1 MTRALF
7 DLFGGAALLI
17 WGLRMVQTGVMRA
30 YGGDLRRFLRQHLRN
45 RCQALVAGLGITV
58 VLQSS
63 TATCL
68 LAASFAGRGLI
79 AAVPAL
85 AILLGADVG
94 SALVAQVLSF
104 DLSVFSSLLLTVGVL
119 SFLTSKVSRRRNLA
133 RAAIGLGMML
143 LALRIVVTTAQ
154 PTGDH
159 TTMVAI
165 LNDLS
170 NEPVLALIAAAVLTW
185 LTHSSLA
192 VILLVT
198 SLASTTLIPLPL
210 AFALVLGANLGSPL
224 PAVGGTIGAP
234 QSARRVALA
243 NLVFKATGVLLVIPF
258 LHQLGFLLSSL
269 ELDPGRQVVNLHL
282 AFNVGLA
289 VLFITL
295 LGPVVNLLA
304 RVVSDPRDVAEGGSA
319 VALDPAA
326 TESPAVALSRAA
338 REAMRMGDT
347 VESMLSLSFE
357 ALTHGDREVVARV
370 RRMEDILDALHH
382 DIMLYLTKVCPDEM
396 DEAQQRRY
404 REVTG
409 FSTNLEH
416 IGDII
421 DRGIMDAA
429 TRKGKKRVQFSREG
443 MDEIA
448 AMQRQILDN
457 LRIALGLFTNPAAE
471 TARNLVEA
479 KATLRALEQ
488 RSIENHLARL
498 GRGDVESVETSSLY
512 LNVLRDLKRINSHVT
527 SLAYF
532 VLEACGELRSTRL
545 KPQAVWSASAN
556 SGAPAVH

>member
-1 MTRALF
+1 
-7 DLFGGAALLI
+7 
-17 WGLRMVQTGVMRA
+17 MVQTGVMRA

-45 RCQALVAGLGITV
+45 RCQALLAGLGITV

-104 DLSVFSSLLLTVGVL
+104 DLSVFSSLLLTGGVL
-119 SFLTSKVSRRRNLA
+119 AFLTSKVSRRRNLA

-154 PTGDH
+154 PTGDV
-159 TTMVAI
+159 TTIVAI
-165 LNDLS
+165 LTALAK
-170 NEPVLALIAAAVLTW
+170 EPFLALLAAALLTW
-185 LTHSSLA
+185 LAHSSLA

-198 SLASTTLIPLPL
+198 SLASTGLIPLPL
-210 AFALVLGANLGSPL
+210 AFALVLGANLGNPL
-224 PAVGGTIGAP
+224 PALAGTIGAP
-234 QSARRVALA
+234 QPARRVALA
-243 NLVFKATGVLLVIPF
+243 NLVFKATGVLLLIPF

-282 AFNVGLA
+282 IFNVGLA
-289 VLFITL
+289 LLFIPL
-295 LGPVVNLLA
+295 IGPIASLTARIFPGPRESTDLA
-304 RVVSDPRDVAEGGSA
+304 TT
-319 VALDPAA
+319 VALDPTVA
-326 TESPAVALSRAA
+326 ESPAVALSRAA

-357 ALTHGDREVVARV
+357 ALSQGDREIVARV
-370 RRMEDILDALHH
+370 RRMEDTLDGLHRE
-382 DIMLYLTKVCPDEM
+382 IMLYLTKVCPDEM
-396 DEAQQRRY
+396 DEAEHRRY

-429 TRKGKKRVQFSREG
+429 ARKGKKRIQFSQDG
-443 MDEIA
+443 LDEIA
-448 AMQRQILDN
+448 TMQSEILDN
-457 LRIALGLFTNPAAE
+457 LRIALGLFTNPAAK

-479 KATLRALEQ
+479 KVKLRALEQ
-488 RSIENHLARL
+488 TSIENHLTRL
-498 GRGDVESVETSSLY
+498 GRGDIESIETSSLY

-532 VLEACGELRSTRL
+532 VLEASGELQSTRL
-545 KPQAVWSASAN
+545 KPQAVWSSSSDAR
-556 SGAPAVH
+556 APAVH